1 MENYATQPDLTDWPL
16 KILDRELYTD
26 GSSFVKNGIR
36 HTGFVVVTEFCIFK
50 SGLLPPKTSVQLA
63 ELVTLIEALKLSQEQ
78 SQLTLFLWQF

>member
-1 MENYATQPDLTDWPL
+1 
-16 KILDRELYTD
+16 
-26 GSSFVKNGIR
+26 
-36 HTGFVVVTEFCIFK
+36 VVVTEFCIFK